1 LGKNFILE
9 NKFLQEAA
17 GMIGRSANSLAIFSP
32 LHDRRITLRF
42 GLAVATAVL
51 AVLLRALLDPA
62 LGHVAFYATVYMT
75 VAFCATV
82 AGMAPAALNAVLGF
96 VGIFYW
102 FVDPRHSLSIPRSE
116 VHGVVGFFLVSAV
129 LIALGVANR
138 NKQLRLNAT
147 VSALTSEA
155 AERQRAEQELQQAH
169 RELEQRVQER
179 TTELTQALARLKA
192 EISVRERAEEQL
204 RHLSVRLMALQ
215 DQERRRIARD
225 LHDTTG
231 QTLSAMKMNLAMIRD
246 LSKGQP
252 ALLELLNDLDSL
264 TNEALQEVRTT
275 SYLLHPPLLD
285 ESGFASAAR
294 WFVDGFAKRSGI
306 DVTCTVPPQLERPPA
321 HCELVLFRVLQESLT
336 NVHRHSG
343 ASTASVLL
351 VHDDDHLTLEI
362 SDNGG
367 GIPQDRLARLRE
379 SADHSG
385 VGLAGMRE
393 RVREL
398 GGEFEIRSDQRG
410 TTISVRVPLASSSP
424 AAQPIVRFSA
434 V

>member
-1 LGKNFILE
+1 
-9 NKFLQEAA
+9 
-17 GMIGRSANSLAIFSP
+17 MIGRSASALAIFSP
-32 LHDRRITLRF
+32 LQDRRRVLRF
-42 GLAVATAVL
+42 NLAAWAAVL

-62 LGHVAFYATVYMT
+62 LGHVAFYATVYMA
-75 VAFCATV
+75 VAFSATV
-82 AGMAPAALNAVLGF
+82 AGMAPAILNAILGF
-96 VGIFYW
+96 VGIFYF
-102 FVDPRHSLSIPRSE
+102 FVDPRHSISIPRSE

-147 VSALTSEA
+147 VLALTTEA
-155 AERQRAEQELQQAH
+155 AERQRAERELQQAH
-169 RELEQRVQER
+169 RQLEQRVQER
-179 TTELTQALARLKA
+179 TTELTQTLAQLKA
-192 EISVRERAEEQL
+192 EINVRELAEEQL

-225 LHDTTG
+225 LHDTAG
-231 QTLSAMKMNLAMIRD
+231 QTLSAMKMNLAMLRE
-246 LSKGQP
+246 LTERQP
-252 ALLELLNDLDSL
+252 ALLELVKDLDSL
-264 TNEALQEVRTT
+264 TNEALQEVRTS

-285 ESGFASAAR
+285 EAGIASAAR

-306 DVTCTVPPQLERPPA
+306 DVRCDIPQELERPPA

-343 ASTASVLL
+343 ASSASVLL
-351 VHDDDHLTLEI
+351 VYDDSHLTLEV

-367 GIPQDRLARLRE
+367 GIPQERLARLRE

-398 GGEFEIRSDQRG
+398 GGEFEIRSGDHG
-410 TTISVRVPLASSSP
+410 TTVSVRVPLATSLSAGP
-424 AAQPIVRFSA
+424 PIARFSA

>member
-1 LGKNFILE
+1 
-9 NKFLQEAA
+9 
-17 GMIGRSANSLAIFSP
+17 MMSRSGNPLTIFSP
-32 LHDRRITLRF
+32 VPDRRITLRF
-42 GLAVATAVL
+42 SLAIATAVL
-51 AVLLRALLDPA
+51 ALLLRALLDPA

-82 AGMAPAALNAVLGF
+82 AGMVPAVLNAILGF
-96 VGIFYW
+96 VGIFYF

-147 VSALTSEA
+147 VAALTSEA
-155 AERQRAEQELQQAH
+155 AERRRAEEELQEAH
-169 RELEQRVQER
+169 RELEQRVEER
-179 TTELTQALARLKA
+179 TTELTQTLARLKA

-225 LHDTTG
+225 LHDTAG
-231 QTLSAMKMNLAMIRD
+231 QTLSAMKMNLAVLRD
-246 LSKGQP
+246 LSQKQP
-252 ALLELLNDLDSL
+252 ALMELIKDLDSL
-264 TNEALQEVRTT
+264 TNEALQEVRTS

-285 ESGFASAAR
+285 EAGFASAAR

-306 DVTCTVPPQLERPPA
+306 DVTCDIPQQFERPA
-321 HCELVLFRVLQESLT
+321 EHCELVLFRVLQESLT

-343 ASTASVLL
+343 ASSASVLL
-351 VHDDDHLTLEI
+351 VSDDSHLTLEI

-367 GIPQDRLARLRE
+367 GIPEERLARLRE

-398 GGEFEIRSDQRG
+398 GGDFEIRSNPHG
-410 TTISVRVPLASSSP
+410 TTVSVRLLLAAGGSP
-424 AAQPIVRFSA
+424 AAEPIARFSA

>member
-1 LGKNFILE
+1 MLS
-9 NKFLQEAA
+9 
-17 GMIGRSANSLAIFSP
+17 RSANLLVIFSP
-32 LHDRRITLRF
+32 LQDRRIMLRF
-42 GLAVATAVL
+42 GLAVSTAVL

-62 LGHVAFYATVYMT
+62 LGHVAFYATVYMA

-82 AGMAPAALNAVLGF
+82 AGMAPAALSAILGF
-96 VGIFYW
+96 AGIFYW
-102 FVDPRHSLSIPRSE
+102 FVDPRHSVSIPRTQI
-116 VHGVVGFFLVSAV
+116 HAVVGFFLVSAV

-138 NKQLRLNAT
+138 KKQLRLNAT
-147 VSALTSEA
+147 VAALTGEA
-155 AERQRAEQELQQAH
+155 AERQRAEKQLQQAH
-169 RELEQRVQER
+169 RELEQRVEER
-179 TTELTQALARLKA
+179 TTELTQTLARLES
-192 EISVRERAEEQL
+192 EITVRERAEGQL

-225 LHDTTG
+225 LHDTAG
-231 QTLSAMKMNLAMIRD
+231 QTLSAMKMNLAVLRD
-246 LSKGQP
+246 LSQKQP
-252 ALLELLNDLDSL
+252 ALIELVKDLDSL
-264 TNEALQEVRTT
+264 TNEALQEVRTS

-285 ESGFASAAR
+285 EAGFASAAR
-294 WFVDGFAKRSGI
+294 WFVDGFARRSGI
-306 DVTCTVPPQLERPPA
+306 DVTYNIPQQLERPPE

-343 ASTASVLL
+343 ASAASVLL
-351 VHDDDHLTLEI
+351 IYDDSRLTLEI

-367 GIPQDRLARLRE
+367 GIPEERLARLRE

-398 GGEFEIRSDQRG
+398 GGEFEIRSNHHG
-410 TTISVRVPLASSSP
+410 TTVSVRVPFAAGSSSP
-424 AAQPIVRFSA
+424 AQPIARFSA